1 MTSSGSVEGA
11 VDKGR
16 EEMSSARLVK
26 EGLGMVVVLLIL
38 TIVSL
43 AQAPVPEPVT
53 DQETELGQA
62 VYKQLQLKGEI
73 INSSPLYMTL

>member
-1 MTSSGSVEGA
+1 MRLTKA
-11 VDKGR
+11 GR
-16 EEMSSARLVK
+16 EMSSPRLVK
-26 EGLGMVVVLLIL
+26 HGLGMVVVLLIL

-62 VYKQLQLKGEI
+62 VYKQLQGKGEI
-73 INSSPLYMTL
+73 IWTEPQK